1 MINSSVLVLNQNYE
15 PLNICQARRA
25 IVLMLRGKAEV
36 LERNSS
42 EIRSPSLS
50 IPLPSVIRLVYLI
63 KRPQPQPKLTKR
75 EIFIRDGYAC
85 QYCGKQTRELTL
97 DHVVPRHLGGK
108 HDWDNVVS
116 ACKACN
122 HHKAGRSPKEAGM
135 KLIRRP
141 TQPPPVRYYIVY
153 PVQSH
158 PEWEK
163 YLPQ

>member
-1 MINSSVLVLNQNYE
+1 M
-15 PLNICQARRA
+15 
-25 IVLMLRGKAEV
+25 LMLRGKAEV

-42 EIRSPSLS
+42 QIRSPSLS

-63 KRPQPQPKLTKR
+63 KRPQPQPKLSKR

-97 DHVVPRHLGGK
+97 DHVVPRHIGGK
-108 HDWDNVVS
+108 HEWDNVVS

-122 HHKAGRSPKEAGM
+122 HRKAGRLPAEAGM
-135 KLIRRP
+135 KLIRQPYRP
-141 TQPPPVRYYIVY
+141 APRMRYLIY
-153 PVQSH
+153 PH
-158 PEWEK
+158 AAPEEWQR